1 MNVEPRKIRN
11 GMDRGGWEQEAAVAE
26 DPPADPEVWGLVKP
40 PGSNS

>member
-1 MNVEPRKIRN
+1 MGWIERDGNRKRL
-11 GMDRGGWEQEAAVAE
+11 GLLVAE